1 MAHRT
6 VEWPWRPINTVF
18 CVPAATPWHPSAE
31 FPMRT
36 LRSSDLK
43 ALAGL
48 LDTLTLVTPEQVPA
62 RLVAGAVGLIPGL
75 LASYNE
81 LGPATT
87 SVTAVYP
94 DDADVSGQEEAF
106 VRFIHQHPVIAAH
119 AGARVHPAD
128 TISNHATPRELRR
141 LDLYQE
147 VYRPLGVADQIAI
160 SAAGPGQIMI
170 GLAISRASWGFT
182 ERDHLILDML
192 HPHLALGP
200 ARAAQLAQLR
210 KAHESLSR
218 DAGENATALIV
229 LTRKRRIAW
238 ITLPAR
244 RLLRDW
250 FGYAGQTELPAQLSE
265 PLSRQSVRPAPPVRF
280 TRGDRTLTATLLA
293 AAPGHA
299 ESLLALRQ
307 TIIPDP
313 IRMAG
318 FGLTL
323 RERQVLIA
331 ATEGLPEATIARRLA
346 ITPTTVNKHL
356 ENIYRKL
363 EVTGRQQAIDTVFS

>member
-6 VEWPWRPINTVF
+6 VEWPRRPINTVF

-62 RLVAGAVGLIPGL
+62 RLVAGIVELIPGL

-81 LGPATT
+81 LGPVTT
-87 SVTAVYP
+87 RVTAVYP
-94 DDADVSGQEEAF
+94 DDVYVPGQEEAF

-119 AGARVHPAD
+119 AGERVHSAD
-128 TISNHATPRELRR
+128 TISGHATPRQVGR

-147 VYRPLGVADQIAI
+147 FYRPLGVADQIAI
-160 SAAGPGQIMI
+160 SAAGPGQITI
-170 GLAISRASWGFT
+170 GLAISRARWGFT

-200 ARAAQLAQLR
+200 ARAVQLTQLR
-210 KAHESLSR
+210 EAHESLSR
-218 DAGENATALIV
+218 ETGKDGAALIV

-250 FGYAGQTELPAQLSE
+250 FGYAGQTELPAQLSD
-265 PLSRQSVRPAPPVRF
+265 PLSRASVGPTPPLHF

-299 ESLLALRQ
+299 EAILALRQ
-307 TIIPDP
+307 TIVADP
-313 IRMAG
+313 IRMAA

-331 ATEGLPEATIARRLA
+331 AAQGLPEATIARRLA

>member
-1 MAHRT
+1 
-6 VEWPWRPINTVF
+6 
-18 CVPAATPWHPSAE
+18 
-31 FPMRT
+31 
-36 LRSSDLK
+36 
-43 ALAGL
+43 
-48 LDTLTLVTPEQVPA
+48 LDTLTLVAPEQVPS
-62 RLVAGAVGLIPGL
+62 RLVAGIVELIPGL

-87 SVTAVYP
+87 RVTAVYP
-94 DDADVSGQEEAF
+94 DDAYVPGQEEAF

-119 AGARVHPAD
+119 ADERVHSAD
-128 TISNHATPRELRR
+128 TISGRATPRQVRR

-147 VYRPLGVADQIAI
+147 FYRPLGVVDQIAI
-160 SAAGPGQIMI
+160 SAAGPGQITI
-170 GLAISRASWGFT
+170 GLAISRARWGFT
-182 ERDHLILDML
+182 ERDHLILDLL

-200 ARAAQLAQLR
+200 ARAAQLTRLR
-210 KAHESLSR
+210 AAHEALSR
-218 DAGENATALIV
+218 EAGKNAAALIV

-250 FGYAGQTELPAQLSE
+250 FGYTGKTELPAQLSD
-265 PLSRQSVRPAPPVRF
+265 PLARQSVGPTPPLRF
-280 TRGDRTLTATLLA
+280 TRGDRTLTASLLA

-299 ESLLALRQ
+299 EPLLALRQ
-307 TIIPDP
+307 TIMPDP
-313 IRMAG
+313 IRMAA

-323 RERQVLIA
+323 REHQVLVA
-331 ATEGLPEATIARRLA
+331 AAQGLPEATIAGQLA

-363 EVTGRQQAIDTVFS
+363 EVTGRQHAIDTVFS

>member
-1 MAHRT
+1 
-6 VEWPWRPINTVF
+6 
-18 CVPAATPWHPSAE
+18 
-31 FPMRT
+31 MRT

-43 ALAGL
+43 AIAGL
-48 LDTLTLVTPEQVPA
+48 LDTLALVTPEQVPA
-62 RLVAGAVGLIPGL
+62 RLVAGIVGVIPGL
-75 LASYNE
+75 IASYNE
-81 LGPATT
+81 LAPATT
-87 SVTAVYP
+87 RVTAAYP
-94 DDADVSGQEEAF
+94 DDAYVPGQEEAF

-119 AGARVHPAD
+119 AGARVHSAD

-160 SAAGPGQIMI
+160 SVAGPGQIMI
-170 GLAISRASWGFT
+170 GLAISRARCGFT

-200 ARAAQLAQLR
+200 ARAAQLTQLR
-210 KAHESLSR
+210 EAHESLSR
-218 DAGENATALIV
+218 DAGENAAALIV
-229 LTRKRRIAW
+229 LTRKHRIAW

-250 FGYAGQTELPAQLSE
+250 FGYAGETELPAQLSG
-265 PLSRQSVRPAPPVRF
+265 PLAGRSVGATPPMRF

-299 ESLLALRQ
+299 EPLLALRQ
-307 TIIPDP
+307 TIIPNP
-313 IRMAG
+313 IRMATL
-318 FGLTL
+318 GLTV
-323 RERQVLIA
+323 RERQVLLTA
-331 ATEGLPEATIARRLA
+331 AQGLPEASIARQLA

-363 EVTGRQQAIDTVFS
+363 EVSGRRHAIDTVFS

>member
-1 MAHRT
+1 
-6 VEWPWRPINTVF
+6 
-18 CVPAATPWHPSAE
+18 
-31 FPMRT
+31 MRT

-43 ALAGL
+43 AIAGL
-48 LDTLTLVTPEQVPA
+48 LDTLALVTPEQVPA
-62 RLVAGAVGLIPGL
+62 RLVAGIVGLIPGL

-87 SVTAVYP
+87 RVTAVYP
-94 DDADVSGQEEAF
+94 DDAYVSGHEEAF

-119 AGARVHPAD
+119 AAARVHCAD
-128 TISNHATPRELRR
+128 TISNHATPRQVRR

-160 SAAGPGQIMI
+160 SAAGPGQITI
-170 GLAISRASWGFT
+170 GLAISRARWGFT
-182 ERDHLILDML
+182 QRDHLILDML

-200 ARAAQLAQLR
+200 ARAAQLTQLR
-210 KAHESLSR
+210 EAHESLSR
-218 DAGENATALIV
+218 DAGENAAALIV
-229 LTRKRRIAW
+229 LTRKHRIAW

-250 FGYAGQTELPAQLSE
+250 FGYTGETELPAQLSD
-265 PLSRQSVRPAPPVRF
+265 PLARQSSGREGSRFAGRSVGPTPPMRF

-293 AAPGHA
+293 ATPGHA
-299 ESLLALRQ
+299 EPLLALRQ
-307 TIIPDP
+307 TIIPNP
-313 IRMAG
+313 IRMATL
-318 FGLTL
+318 GLTL
-323 RERQVLIA
+323 RERQVLLTA
-331 ATEGLPEATIARRLA
+331 AQGLPEASIARQLA

-363 EVTGRQQAIDTVFS
+363 EVSGRQHAIDTVFS